1 MKKTTISLLTGILM
15 LVALCL
21 FPFSAFAAEAV
32 TASIPVEIEG
42 GGTAVIITEVNCP
55 LPEQSSIEVP
65 NGTTENI
72 NIVFSEPGD
81 YTYTIQADTEDGSY
95 YSPAYYT
102 VHVAVRVDSDG
113 ELTAMVVLTKA
124 DSDYKPDKCVFT
136 RSEEPSDAPAAVSTG
151 AVTPTQPS
159 KDAPVSRPKTGDD
172 NMLDIYLMI
181 CIAAA
186 GGLFM
191 LSVIYYVSTNRL
203 IGRK

>member
-1 MKKTTISLLTGILM
+1 M

-21 FPFSAFAAEAV
+21 FPLSAFAAEAV
-32 TASIPVEIEG
+32 SVSIPVEIEG
-42 GGTAVIITEVNCP
+42 GGTAVVISEVNCP
-55 LPEQSSIEVP
+55 LPEQSSIEVA

-72 NIVFSEPGD
+72 NIVFSAPGD
-81 YTYTIQADTEDGSY
+81 YTYTIQVESEDGSY

-102 VHVAVRVDSDG
+102 ACVAVRSNSDG
-113 ELTAMVVLTKA
+113 ELTAMVVLTKS
-124 DSDYKPDKCVFT
+124 DSDYKPDACVFT
-136 RSEEPSDAPAAVSTG
+136 RSEKPSDALENTVSTEV
-151 AVTPTQPS
+151 VTPTQPS
-159 KDAPVSRPKTGDD
+159 KDAPVSRPQTGDD
-172 NMLDIYLMI
+172 NMLDIYLVI